1 MERLQKRILP
11 VYNNPSQVERCV
23 ASMLGCSEKSCQA
36 ALFLSIGWNGT
47 GFATSTDWK
56 ILTPSA
62 RCVLPPAVVPQYPT
76 FITIKAG
83 MNVDYTLDKEWQI
96 TRDNKDAVIV
106 LNGKE
111 FVVKNGEP
119 VEIEISPQSKN
130 FVLSDCEVIEEE
142 LSDKRVYRIITDDN
156 TQYGEY
162 VNGAISLI

>member
-96 TRDNKDAVIV
+96 MRDGN
-106 LNGKE
+106 
-111 FVVKNGEP
+111 
-119 VEIEISPQSKN
+119 
-130 FVLSDCEVIEEE
+130 
-142 LSDKRVYRIITDDN
+142 RIITDGN